1 METLYR
7 NPSTVGLLCGVLGE
21 SIWPD
26 EINQQ
31 DMLMCERLMANPFV
45 AKALSHT
52 FSIPARST
60 LMPSDGSVRANVLD
74 CTIQRH
80 PRSGSVITDNHL
92 RVRVDTTGDE
102 GQQRTAII
110 RNVFAIGDCAACA
123 DREYPATA
131 QVASQQATWL
141 AKHLNQ
147 GDVDAVKNG
156 FSFENL
162 GIMAYLGAFNGIVQL
177 GKGRSISG
185 RAAFWMWRSV
195 YLTKSISWR
204 NRFLIPIY
212 W

>member
-1 METLYR
+1 
-7 NPSTVGLLCGVLGE
+7 
-21 SIWPD
+21 
-26 EINQQ
+26 
-31 DMLMCERLMANPFV
+31 MANPFV
-45 AKALSHT
+45 AKGLSKT
-52 FSIPARST
+52 FTTPASPTLLPGNGVSISSNKP
-60 LMPSDGSVRANVLD
+60 LHCKV
-74 CTIQRH
+74 QRH
-80 PRSGSVITDNHL
+80 PRSGSVITDDHL
-92 RVRVDTTGDE
+92 RVRVDIASPQTD
-102 GQQRTAII
+102 QQHMAVL
-110 RNVFAIGDCAACA
+110 RNVYALGDCAACVN
-123 DREYPATA
+123 REYPATA

-147 GDVDAVKNG
+147 GDIDRVTKG